1 MNRMKQILEGN
12 DIELLLNEVISNV
25 FHKGLIDISDSE
37 TLSLIK
43 VYYPQI
49 FALKEIEILRFM
61 ALFYKDLSE
70 PKTLKEQIFRM
81 YQDVIYEHYNYTY
94 TPVQVGIA
102 SGIAQNRVFS
112 FSAPTSTGKS
122 YLIMNLIR
130 DCDTDVVVVVP
141 SRALINEYYSKLCN
155 LIPDKSVNILTFVE
169 KVNTAHANKN
179 VFIVTPERCRE
190 IFKYANDFN
199 IGLFLFDEAQLSN
212 EENLRGMY
220 FDNIIRRCHDKF
232 KNAKLVFAQPFIE
245 NPASQIERNNLG
257 NEQTDFRRYKHRNVG
272 QLYLTYDNSEF
283 FHFGINKEIM
293 GSRKIKC
300 NFDPILKCIKEEGS
314 VLFYVSKS
322 KILSREF
329 YQEFKPYISLCKKI
343 SDKRALDLISRIQM
357 YTGGKTDY
365 SRNYYSL
372 FIDLLSY
379 GIVVHHGSM
388 PLEARLVV
396 ENFTKSGFCRIC
408 FATSTLEQGIN
419 MPFDI
424 VFLDRLEA
432 SDPIGVKNLIGR
444 AGRSSESPEF
454 DYGCVVIRSSGM
466 TKFRKL
472 MNTEDRLSSKS
483 MLDEDKLEDDDL
495 EEIKQELND
504 GSYDDYL
511 NLPQSKLQRL
521 SDDES
526 DQLISQLLD
535 YLFYKN
541 KFIPSEIVISNGER
555 WKNMIESFEKFYAHY
570 IRRDLSKG
578 EISILHTA
586 IRILVWR
593 VEAKTFKNMC
603 QLRYQY
609 VSRTKERSEYKRNK
623 WEFKLEARFTAK
635 YQEIPNKNCF
645 AVPLFEYGTAA
656 SSVDYDSIIYDTY
669 DYLDKLIGFKLS
681 DILYAAFYK
690 FFERHQEERALVAAN
705 YIKYGTDDPKEIW
718 LLKYGVMFEDMETLK
733 PHIQDINEQE
743 IVVAQ
748 SYYELPPENQ
758 KVIERFVN

>member
-365 SRNYYSL
+365 SDIKIGDCYTNVLIDYPTISVVLGHLWNNAIKYIYKGSSLDISFYCNENNLTTSIKMYSL
-372 FIDLLSY
+372 KIENDEIEDIYTEGYSGKWAKMISKDGHGIGMFYIKHLIEMNGGYFSINAGVNVTNINGIPYANNEFLLSL
-379 GIVVHHGSM
+379 
-388 PLEARLVV
+388 PL
-396 ENFTKSGFCRIC
+396 
-408 FATSTLEQGIN
+408 
-419 MPFDI
+419 DI
-424 VFLDRLEA
+424 
-432 SDPIGVKNLIGR
+432 
-444 AGRSSESPEF
+444 
-454 DYGCVVIRSSGM
+454 
-466 TKFRKL
+466 
-472 MNTEDRLSSKS
+472 
-483 MLDEDKLEDDDL
+483 
-495 EEIKQELND
+495 
-504 GSYDDYL
+504 
-511 NLPQSKLQRL
+511 
-521 SDDES
+521 
-526 DQLISQLLD
+526 
-535 YLFYKN
+535 
-541 KFIPSEIVISNGER
+541 
-555 WKNMIESFEKFYAHY
+555 
-570 IRRDLSKG
+570 
-578 EISILHTA
+578 
-586 IRILVWR
+586 
-593 VEAKTFKNMC
+593 
-603 QLRYQY
+603 
-609 VSRTKERSEYKRNK
+609 
-623 WEFKLEARFTAK
+623 
-635 YQEIPNKNCF
+635 
-645 AVPLFEYGTAA
+645 
-656 SSVDYDSIIYDTY
+656 
-669 DYLDKLIGFKLS
+669 
-681 DILYAAFYK
+681 
-690 FFERHQEERALVAAN
+690 
-705 YIKYGTDDPKEIW
+705 
-718 LLKYGVMFEDMETLK
+718 
-733 PHIQDINEQE
+733 
-743 IVVAQ
+743 
-748 SYYELPPENQ
+748 
-758 KVIERFVN
+758 